1 MSISIYLA
9 SGISIFAGLF
19 LTTVTAKGPD
29 SMIELL
35 ANGMGW
41 YFVAR
46 GIYMAAS
53 FRNMTSM
60 IQGLNAPN
68 KDTHKQCDACYLW
81 VPKGATKCGHCHSP
95 LE

>member
-1 MSISIYLA
+1 MIAIYLA
-9 SGISIFAGLF
+9 SGISIVAGLF

-29 SMIELL
+29 SMLELL

-53 FRNMTSM
+53 ARHMANTA
-60 IQGLNAPN
+60 QGFSAPN
-68 KDTHKQCDACYLW
+68 KATHKQCNACHLW
-81 VPKGATKCGHCHSP
+81 VPKGATKCGHCHTA

>member
-1 MSISIYLA
+1 MISIYLSA
-9 SGISIFAGLF
+9 TISILAGLF
-19 LTTVTAKGPD
+19 LATLTAKGPD
-29 SMIELL
+29 SMIQLL

-41 YFVAR
+41 YVVAR

-53 FRNMTSM
+53 VRNIANMA
-60 IQGLNAPN
+60 QGLNAPN
-68 KDTHKQCDACYLW
+68 KATHKQCDACYLW